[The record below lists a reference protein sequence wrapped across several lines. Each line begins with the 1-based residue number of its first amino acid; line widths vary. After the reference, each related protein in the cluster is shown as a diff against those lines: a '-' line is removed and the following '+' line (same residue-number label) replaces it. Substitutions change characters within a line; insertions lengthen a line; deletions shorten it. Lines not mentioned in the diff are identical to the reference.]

1 MAAPEERPRLS
12 REVRIG
18 ELLTAIALLAGLAGW
33 YMKVSLEPIQAEIRA
48 LQLRNDQQD
57 AQSIELKREI
67 RDDLRVLR
75 EQVDRLIVLQSQ
87 QQAQGARR

>member
-1 MAAPEERPRLS
+1 MEDKDRMRLS

-18 ELLTAIALLAGLAGW
+18 ELITVIVLLATLAGW
-33 YMKVSLEPIQAEIRA
+33 YTKISLEPIQAEIRA
-48 LQLRNDQQD
+48 LQVRNDQQD
-57 AQSIELKREI
+57 AQSLELKREI

-87 QQAQGARR
+87 QAQGARR